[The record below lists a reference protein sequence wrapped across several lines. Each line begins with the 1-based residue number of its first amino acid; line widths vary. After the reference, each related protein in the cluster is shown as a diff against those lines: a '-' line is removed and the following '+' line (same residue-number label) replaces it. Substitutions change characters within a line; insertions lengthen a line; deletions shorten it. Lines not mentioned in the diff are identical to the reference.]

1 MKPNMGTADR
11 AVRILVAIL
20 IAFLYFTG
28 RISGVLAAILGVI
41 AVAFIVTSFAGRCPG
56 YLPFGFSTRK
66 EPPTSSAG

>member
-11 AVRILVAIL
+11 AVRILIAL
-20 IAFLYFTG
+20 AIAFLYFTG
-28 RISGVLAAILGVI
+28 RISGTVAIILAVI
-41 AVAFIVTSFAGRCPG
+41 AVAFILTSFAGRCPG

>member
-11 AVRILVAIL
+11 AVRILVAIV